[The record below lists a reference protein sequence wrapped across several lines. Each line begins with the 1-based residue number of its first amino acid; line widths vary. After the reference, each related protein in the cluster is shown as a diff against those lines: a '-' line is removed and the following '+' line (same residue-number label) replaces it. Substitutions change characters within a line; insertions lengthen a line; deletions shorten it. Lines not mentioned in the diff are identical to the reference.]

1 MCYFQSLSLPKLF
14 YMYNNIKDG
23 REQRPSDTK
32 DEIDL
37 LFLFRKIGDGFQAVG
52 DKISYASDV
61 VRKYY
66 LRVLLVTLIGAAAGY
81 GLFSITKPYYTSS
94 MTLILAE
101 IRNEFIEDQ
110 LNKLSVMINEENLEA
125 ISERLD
131 INVGAAGQ
139 IKGMNFY
146 NLDQDRIAEDSV
158 LTGSPFRIELM
169 LYDNKLFDT
178 MEPALTNYLENNRYF
193 SKQKRIRQQQMIS
206 MISKYKN
213 DIESLDSVKTTVAN
227 PEGPVNGFVYG
238 QPIDPSNLYRESI
251 NMYQEQ
257 IELEAELEQL
267 DNVEVVTG
275 FVSRLIP
282 TGPSLIKYLLIG
294 AFLGFLVGLMVA
306 LKLEA
311 RKRKQMLN

>member
-1 MCYFQSLSLPKLF
+1 MEER
-14 YMYNNIKDG
+14 NNYDK
-23 REQRPSDTK
+23 RANQE
-32 DEIDL
+32 EIDL
-37 LFLFRKIGDGFQAVG
+37 ALIFNKLGELFSRIGAKIHYTAQVIRRNIIYVSLFV
-52 DKISYASDV
+52 
-61 VRKYY
+61 
-66 LRVLLVTLIGAAAGY
+66 LIGIGIGFAAHY
-81 GLFSITKPYYTSS
+81 KTKPYYTSS

-110 LNKLSVMINEENLEA
+110 LNKLSVMIMENNLEEV
-125 ISERLD
+125 SQRLD
-131 INVGAAGQ
+131 ITVDAAKQ

-193 SKQKRIRQQQMIS
+193 SKQKRIRQQQMLS
-206 MISKYKN
+206 MISKYKD
-213 DIESLDSVKTTVAN
+213 DIKSLDSVKTTVAD

>member
-1 MCYFQSLSLPKLF
+1 MQQLKEKNEGLVQ
-14 YMYNNIKDG
+14 NA
-23 REQRPSDTK
+23 Q

-37 LFLFRKIGDGFQAVG
+37 LSVLRFFNRQLKKVINSIAYSLRAI
-52 DKISYASDV
+52 ASN
-61 VRKYY
+61 
-66 LRVLLVTLIGAAAGY
+66 LITVLLMVVIGITVGY
-81 GLFSITKPYYTSS
+81 GLFYVTKPYYTSS
-94 MTLILAE
+94 MTLILSD

-110 LNKLSVMINEENLEA
+110 LNKLSIMINEDNMEA
-125 ISERLD
+125 ISQNLD
-131 INVGAAGQ
+131 ISEKAAKQ
-139 IKGMNFY
+139 IKGMSFY

-178 MEPALTNYLENNRYF
+178 LEPALSNYLENNRYF
-193 SKQKRIRQQQMIS
+193 SKQKRIRQQQMLS

-213 DIESLDSVKTTVAN
+213 DIESLDSVKTNVAN

-257 IELEAELEQL
+257 IKLEAELEKL

-275 FVSRLIP
+275 FVSRLRP
-282 TGPSLIKYLLIG
+282 TGPVLIKFLLIG
-294 AFLGFLVGLMVA
+294 GFIGFIVGLIVA
-306 LKLEA
+306 LRLEA
-311 RKRKQMLN
+311 GKRKKLSY